1 MQGPLREQARSHRGA
16 AGLVGWCGGQSSMN
30 LSGPFI
36 KRPVATMLL
45 SLAIMLL
52 GGVSFGLLPVSPLPQ
67 MDFPV
72 IVVQASLPGASPEVM
87 ASTVATPLERS
98 FGSIAGVNTMSS
110 RSSQGSTRVILQFDL
125 DRDIN
130 GAAREVQ
137 AAINASRTLLPSG
150 MRSMPTYKKVN
161 PSQAPIMVLSLTS
174 DVLEKGQLYDLA
186 STILSQSLSQVQG
199 VGEVQIGGSSLPAV
213 RIELEP
219 QSLNQY
225 GVALDDVRNTI
236 ANANVRRPK
245 GSVEDDQR
253 LWQVQAN
260 DQLEKAKDYESLIIH
275 YNGGAALRLKDVA
288 KVSDGVEDRYNSG
301 FFNDDAAVLLVINR
315 QAGAN
320 IIETVNEIKA
330 QLPALQAVLPAS
342 VKLNLAMDRSPVI
355 KATLHE
361 AEMTLLIAVA
371 LVILVV
377 FLFLGNFRA
386 SLIPTLAVPVSLV
399 GTFAVMYLYG
409 FSLNNLSLMALILA
423 TGLVVDDAIV
433 VLENISR
440 HIDEGVRPMRAAYLG
455 AQEVGFTLL
464 SMNVSLVA
472 VFLSILFMGG
482 IIESLFREFSITLA
496 AAIVVSLVV
505 SLTLT
510 PMLCARWLK
519 PHTPGQENR
528 LQRWSRRA
536 NDWMVGK
543 YATSLDW
550 VLRHKRLTLLSLFV
564 TIGVNIALYVVV
576 PKTFMPQQ
584 DTGQLIGFVRGDDGL
599 SFSVMQPKMEI
610 FRRAVLKDEAVES
623 VAGFI
628 GGNNGTNNAFMLV
641 RLKPIKERSI
651 SAQKVI
657 ERLRKEMPK
666 VPGAQLMLMAD
677 QDLQF
682 GGGREQTTSQY
693 SYILQ
698 SGDLGALREWYPKV
712 VTALKALPEL
722 TAIDAREGRGARQV
736 TLIVDRD
743 QAKRLGVDMDMVTA
757 VLNNAYSQRQI
768 STIYDSLNQ
777 YQVVMEVNPKYAQ
790 DPITLKQVQVI
801 TADGARIPLSTIAH
815 YENSLENDR
824 VSHEGQFA
832 SESIA
837 FDMAEGVTVEQGG
850 AAIERAIAK
859 VGLPEDV
866 IAKMAGTADA
876 FAATQKSQPWM
887 ILGALVAVYL
897 VLGVLYES
905 YIHPLTILS
914 TLPSAGVGALLSI
927 YALGGEFSL
936 ISLLGLFLLI
946 GVVKKNA
953 ILMIDLA
960 LQLERS
966 QGMAPLE
973 SIRSAC
979 LQRLRPILMTT
990 LAAILGALPLLMS
1003 RAEGAEMR
1011 QPLGLTIIGGLIFS
1025 QVLTLYT
1032 TPVVYLYLDR
1042 LRHRFNKW
1050 RGVRTDAALETPL

>member
-1 MQGPLREQARSHRGA
+1 
-16 AGLVGWCGGQSSMN
+16 MN
-30 LSGPFI
+30 LSVPFI
-36 KRPVATMLL
+36 RRPVATILL
-45 SLAIMLL
+45 SLAVILL
-52 GGVSFGLLPVSPLPQ
+52 GGVSFGLLPVSPLPN
-67 MDFPV
+67 MDFPI
-72 IVVQASLPGASPEVM
+72 IVVSASLPGASPEVM

-98 FGSIAGVNTMSS
+98 LGTIAGINTMSS

-125 DRDIN
+125 SRDIN

-137 AAINASRTLLPSG
+137 AAINASRNLLPSG

-186 STILSQSLSQVQG
+186 STILSQSLSQVSG

-213 RIELEP
+213 RVELEP
-219 QSLNQY
+219 QLLNQY
-225 GVALDDVRNTI
+225 GVSLDEVRTTI
-236 ANANVRRPK
+236 ANANVRKPK
-245 GSVEDDQR
+245 GSVEDADHN
-253 LWQVQAN
+253 WQVQAN
-260 DQLEKAKDYESLIIH
+260 DQLEKAKDYEPLIIR
-275 YNGGAALRLKDVA
+275 YQDGAVLRLSHVA
-288 KVSDGVEDRYNSG
+288 KVSDAVEDRYNAG
-301 FFNDDAAVLLVINR
+301 FFNDKQAVLLVINR

-320 IIETVNEIKA
+320 IIETVAQIKA

-342 VKLNLAMDRSPVI
+342 VNLDLAMDRSPVI

-377 FLFLGNFRA
+377 FFFLGNFRA

-399 GTFAVMYLYG
+399 GTFAVMYLSG

-440 HIDEGVRPMRAAYLG
+440 HIDKGMSPMQAAYRG
-455 AQEVGFTLL
+455 AKEVGFTLL
-464 SMNVSLVA
+464 AMNVSLVA

-482 IIESLFREFSITLA
+482 IIASLFREFSITLA
-496 AAIVVSLVV
+496 ASIVVSLVV

-519 PHTPGQENR
+519 PHDPDRENP
-528 LQRWSRRA
+528 LQRWSRRL
-536 NDWMVGK
+536 NERMVAV
-543 YATSLDW
+543 YDRSLGW
-550 VLRHKRLTLLSLFV
+550 VLRHRGLTLLSLLL

-584 DTGQLIGFVRGDDGL
+584 DTGQLMGYIRGDDGL

-610 FRRAVLKDEAVES
+610 FRKAVLADPAVDT

-628 GGNNGTNNAFMLV
+628 GGNGGTNNATMIV
-641 RLKPIKERSI
+641 RLKPIKERNI
-651 SAQKVI
+651 AADKVI
-657 ERLRKEMPK
+657 ERLRKNMPQ
-666 VPGAQLMLMAD
+666 VPGGRLFLMAD

-693 SYILQ
+693 QYILQ
-698 SGDLGALREWYPKV
+698 SGDLASLRIWYPKV
-712 VTALKALPEL
+712 LAALKSLPEL
-722 TAIDAREGRGARQV
+722 TAIDGREGRGAQQV
-736 TLIVDRD
+736 TLQVDRD
-743 QAKRLGVDMDMVTA
+743 TAKRLGVDMNMVTA

-790 DPITLKQVQVI
+790 DPVTLNQVQVI
-801 TADGARIPLSTIAH
+801 TATGQRIPLSSIAH
-815 YENSLENDR
+815 YERSLEDDR
-824 VSHEGQFA
+824 VTHDGQFA
-832 SESIA
+832 SEDIS
-837 FDMAEGVTVEQGG
+837 FDLAEGVTLEQ
-850 AAIERAIAK
+850 ATTAIERAVAK
-859 VGLPEDV
+859 VGLPTDV

-876 FAATQKSQPWM
+876 FAAAKKSQPWM
-887 ILGALVAVYL
+887 ILGALVVVYL
-897 VLGVLYES
+897 VLGILYES

-927 YALGGEFSL
+927 YLLGGQFSL

-960 LQLERS
+960 LQLERES
-966 QGMAPLE
+966 GMTPLE

-990 LAAILGALPLLMS
+990 LAAILGALPLLLS
-1003 RAEGAEMR
+1003 SAEGAEMR
-1011 QPLGLTIIGGLIFS
+1011 HPLGLTIIGGLIFS
-1025 QVLTLYT
+1025 QILTLYT

-1042 LRHRFNKW
+1042 LRHRVNHW
-1050 RGVRTDAALETPL
+1050 RGVRTDAALETSL

>member
-1 MQGPLREQARSHRGA
+1 
-16 AGLVGWCGGQSSMN
+16 MN

-98 FGSIAGVNTMSS
+98 FGAIAGVNTMSS

-137 AAINASRTLLPSG
+137 AAINASRNLLPSG

-219 QSLNQY
+219 QLLNQY
-225 GVALDDVRNTI
+225 GVALDDVRNAI
-236 ANANVRRPK
+236 ANANQRRPK
-245 GSVEDDQR
+245 GSVEDEQR
-253 LWQVQAN
+253 LWQIQAN
-260 DQLEKAKDYESLIIH
+260 DQLEKARDYEPLIIH
-275 YNGGAALRLKDVA
+275 YKDGAALRLKDVA

-386 SLIPTLAVPVSLV
+386 SVIPTLAVPVSLV
-399 GTFAVMYLYG
+399 GTFAIMYLYG

-440 HIDEGVRPMRAAYLG
+440 HIDEGIAPMKAAYLG
-455 AQEVGFTLL
+455 AKEVGFTLL

-519 PHTPGQENR
+519 PHTPGQENA
-528 LQRWSRRA
+528 LQRWSRRS
-536 NDWMVGK
+536 NEWMVGK

-550 VLRHKRLTLLSLFV
+550 VLRHKRLTLLSLLV
-564 TIGVNIALYVVV
+564 TIGVNVALYVVV

-610 FRRAVLKDEAVES
+610 FRRAVLKDAAVES

-628 GGNNGTNNAFMLV
+628 GGSNGTNNAFMLV
-641 RLKPIKERSI
+641 RLKPIKERDI

-698 SGDLGALREWYPKV
+698 SGDLGELRQWYPKV
-712 VTALKALPEL
+712 VTALRALPEL
-722 TAIDAREGRGARQV
+722 TAIDAREGHGAQQV

-777 YQVVMEVNPKYAQ
+777 YQVVMEVNPKYAR
-790 DPITLKQVQVI
+790 DPITLNQVQVI
-801 TADGARIPLSTIAH
+801 TSEGARIPLSTIAH
-815 YENSLENDR
+815 YENSLEDDR

-832 SESIA
+832 SESIS
-837 FDMAEGVTVEQGG
+837 FDMAEGVTVEQGT

-859 VGLPEDV
+859 LGMPEDV
-866 IAKMAGTADA
+866 IVKMAGTADA
-876 FAATQKSQPWM
+876 FAATQKSQPFM
-887 ILGALVAVYL
+887 ILGALLAVYL

-927 YALGGEFSL
+927 YVLGGEFSL

-960 LQLERS
+960 LQLERHH
-966 QGMAPLE
+966 GLDPLQ

-990 LAAILGALPLLMS
+990 LAAILGALPLLLGN
-1003 RAEGAEMR
+1003 AEGSEMR
-1011 QPLGLTIIGGLIFS
+1011 QPLGLTIIGGLVFS
-1025 QVLTLYT
+1025 QILTLYT

-1042 LRHRFNKW
+1042 LRHKFNHW

>member
-1 MQGPLREQARSHRGA
+1 
-16 AGLVGWCGGQSSMN
+16 MN

-98 FGSIAGVNTMSS
+98 FGTIAGVNTMSS

-137 AAINASRTLLPSG
+137 AAINASRNLLPSG

-219 QSLNQY
+219 QALNQY
-225 GVALDDVRNTI
+225 GVALDDVRTTI

-245 GSVEDDQR
+245 GSVEDGQR

-275 YNGGAALRLKDVA
+275 YADGAALRLKDVA

-440 HIDEGVRPMRAAYLG
+440 HIDKGVPPMKAAYLG

-496 AAIVVSLVV
+496 AAIVVSLLV

-528 LQRWSRRA
+528 LQRWSQRA
-536 NDWMVGK
+536 NEWMVGK

-550 VLRHKRLTLLSLFV
+550 VLRHRRLTLLSLIV

-576 PKTFMPQQ
+576 PKTFLPQQ
-584 DTGQLIGFVRGDDGL
+584 DTGQLIGFVRGDNGL
-599 SFSVMQPKMEI
+599 SFSVMQPKMET
-610 FRRAVLKDEAVES
+610 FRRAVLKDEAVQS

-641 RLKPIKERSI
+641 RLKPIKERNL

-712 VTALKALPEL
+712 VAAFKALPEL
-722 TAIDAREGRGARQV
+722 TAIDAREGRGAQQV

-743 QAKRLGVDMDMVTA
+743 QAKRLGVDMNMVTA

-790 DPITLKQVQVI
+790 DPVTLNQVKVI
-801 TADGARIPLSTIAH
+801 TADGARIPLSSIAH
-815 YENSLENDR
+815 YESSLENDR

-837 FDMAEGVTVEQGG
+837 FDMAEGVTVEQGS

-876 FAATQKSQPWM
+876 FAAAQKSQPWM

-927 YALGGEFSL
+927 YVLGGEFSL

-960 LQLERS
+960 LQLERH
-966 QGMAPLE
+966 QGLEPLE

-990 LAAILGALPLLMS
+990 LAAILGALPLLLS

-1011 QPLGLTIIGGLIFS
+1011 QPLGLTIIGGLVFS

-1032 TPVVYLYLDR
+1032 TPVVYLYLDK
-1042 LRHRFNKW
+1042 LRHRFNHW

>member
-1 MQGPLREQARSHRGA
+1 
-16 AGLVGWCGGQSSMN
+16 MN

-98 FGSIAGVNTMSS
+98 FGAIAGVNTMSS

-137 AAINASRTLLPSG
+137 AAINASRNLLPSG

-219 QSLNQY
+219 QALNQY
-225 GVALDDVRNTI
+225 GVALDDVRKTI
-236 ANANVRRPK
+236 ADANVRRPK
-245 GSVEDDQR
+245 GSVEDAQR
-253 LWQVQAN
+253 LWQIQAN

-275 YNGGAALRLKDVA
+275 YADGAALRLKDVA

-361 AEMTLLIAVA
+361 AEMTLLIAVV
-371 LVILVV
+371 LVVLVV

-440 HIDEGVRPMRAAYLG
+440 HIDEGVKPMQAAYLG
-455 AQEVGFTLL
+455 AKEVGFTLL

-482 IIESLFREFSITLA
+482 IVESLFREFSITLA

-528 LQRWSRRA
+528 LQRWSRRT

-543 YATSLDW
+543 YAVSLDW
-550 VLRHKRLTLLSLFV
+550 VLRHRRLTLLSLLITV
-564 TIGVNIALYVVV
+564 GVNVALYVVV

-628 GGNNGTNNAFMLV
+628 GGGNGTNNAFMIV
-641 RLKPIKERSI
+641 RLKPIKERQL

-682 GGGREQTTSQY
+682 GGGREQTSSQY

-698 SGDLGALREWYPKV
+698 SGDLGELRKWYPKV
-712 VTALKALPEL
+712 VTALRALPEL
-722 TAIDAREGRGARQV
+722 TAIDAREGAGAQQV

-790 DPITLKQVQVI
+790 DPVTLKQVQVI
-801 TADGARIPLSTIAH
+801 TADGARVPLSTFAH
-815 YENSLENDR
+815 YENSLEDDR

-837 FDMAEGVTVEQGG
+837 FDMAEGVTVEQGS

-876 FAATQKSQPWM
+876 FAATQKSQPFM
-887 ILGALVAVYL
+887 ILGALLAVYL

-960 LQLERS
+960 LQLERH
-966 QGMAPLE
+966 QGLSPLE

-990 LAAILGALPLLMS
+990 LAAILGALPLLLG

-1011 QPLGLTIIGGLIFS
+1011 QPLGLTIIGGLVFS

-1032 TPVVYLYLDR
+1032 TPVVYLYLDK
-1042 LRHRFNKW
+1042 LRHRFNHW

>member
-1 MQGPLREQARSHRGA
+1 
-16 AGLVGWCGGQSSMN
+16 MN

-98 FGSIAGVNTMSS
+98 FGAIAGVNTMSS

-137 AAINASRTLLPSG
+137 AAINASRNLLPSG

-219 QSLNQY
+219 QALNQY
-225 GVALDDVRNTI
+225 GVALDDVRKTI
-236 ANANVRRPK
+236 ADANVRRPK
-245 GSVEDDQR
+245 GSVEDGER
-253 LWQVQAN
+253 LWQIQAN

-275 YNGGAALRLKDVA
+275 YADGAALRLKDVA

-371 LVILVV
+371 LVVLVV
-377 FLFLGNFRA
+377 YLFLGNFRA

-440 HIDEGVRPMRAAYLG
+440 HIDEGVKPMQAAYLG
-455 AQEVGFTLL
+455 AKEVGFTLL

-482 IIESLFREFSITLA
+482 LVESLFREFSITLA

-528 LQRWSRRA
+528 LQRWSHKT

-543 YATSLDW
+543 YASSLDW
-550 VLRHKRLTLLSLFV
+550 VLRHRRLTLFSLLLTV
-564 TIGVNIALYVVV
+564 GVNIALYVVV
-576 PKTFMPQQ
+576 PKTFLPQQ

-599 SFSVMQPKMEI
+599 SFNVMQPKMET

-628 GGNNGTNNAFMLV
+628 GGNNGTNNAFMIV
-641 RLKPIKERSI
+641 RLKPIKERQL

-682 GGGREQTTSQY
+682 GGGREQTSSQY
-693 SYILQ
+693 TYILQ
-698 SGDLGALREWYPKV
+698 SGDLAELRKWFPKV
-712 VTALKALPEL
+712 VTALRALPEL
-722 TAIDAREGRGARQV
+722 TAIDAREGAGAQQV

-743 QAKRLGVDMDMVTA
+743 QAKRLGVDMNMVTA

-790 DPITLKQVQVI
+790 DPVTLKQVEVI
-801 TADGARIPLSTIAH
+801 TADGARVPLSTFAH

-832 SESIA
+832 SESIS
-837 FDMAEGVTVEQGG
+837 FDMAEGVTVERGS

-876 FAATQKSQPWM
+876 FAATQKSQPFM
-887 ILGALVAVYL
+887 ILGALLAVYL

-936 ISLLGLFLLI
+936 ISLLGIFLLI

-960 LQLERS
+960 LQLERH
-966 QGMAPLE
+966 QGLSPLE

-990 LAAILGALPLLMS
+990 LAAILGALPLLLG

-1011 QPLGLTIIGGLIFS
+1011 QPLGLTIIGGLVFS

-1032 TPVVYLYLDR
+1032 TPVVYLYLDK

>member
-1 MQGPLREQARSHRGA
+1 
-16 AGLVGWCGGQSSMN
+16 MN

-98 FGSIAGVNTMSS
+98 FGAIAGVNTMSS

-137 AAINASRTLLPSG
+137 AAINASRNLLPSG

-219 QSLNQY
+219 QALNQY
-225 GVALDDVRNTI
+225 GVALDDVRKTI
-236 ANANVRRPK
+236 AGANVRRPK

-253 LWQVQAN
+253 LWQIQAN

-440 HIDEGVRPMRAAYLG
+440 HIDEGVKPMKAAYLG
-455 AQEVGFTLL
+455 AKEVGFTLL

-510 PMLCARWLK
+510 PMLCARWLM

-528 LQRWSRRA
+528 LQRWSRRT

-550 VLRHKRLTLLSLFV
+550 VLRHRRLTLLSLIITV
-564 TIGVNIALYVVV
+564 GVNVALYVVV
-576 PKTFMPQQ
+576 PKTFLPQQ

-599 SFSVMQPKMEI
+599 SFSVMQPKMET

-628 GGNNGTNNAFMLV
+628 GGTNGTNNAFMLV
-641 RLKPIKERSI
+641 RLKPIKERNI

-712 VTALKALPEL
+712 VTALRALPEL
-722 TAIDAREGRGARQV
+722 TAIDAREGRGAQQV

-743 QAKRLGVDMDMVTA
+743 QAKRLGVDMNMVTA

-790 DPITLKQVQVI
+790 DPVTLNQVQVI

-815 YENSLENDR
+815 YESSLEDDR

-837 FDMAEGVTVEQGG
+837 FDMAEGVTVEKGS

-876 FAATQKSQPWM
+876 FAATQKSQPFM
-887 ILGALVAVYL
+887 ILGALLAVYL

-927 YALGGEFSL
+927 YVLGGEFSL

-960 LQLERS
+960 LQLERH

-990 LAAILGALPLLMS
+990 LAAILGALPLLLS

-1025 QVLTLYT
+1025 QILTLYT
-1032 TPVVYLYLDR
+1032 TPVVYLYLDKA
-1042 LRHRFNKW
+1042 RHRFNKW

>member
-1 MQGPLREQARSHRGA
+1 
-16 AGLVGWCGGQSSMN
+16 MN

-98 FGSIAGVNTMSS
+98 FGAIAGVNTMSS

-137 AAINASRTLLPSG
+137 AAINASRNLLPSG

-219 QSLNQY
+219 QALNQY
-225 GVALDDVRNTI
+225 GVALDDVRKTI
-236 ANANVRRPK
+236 AGANVRRPK

-253 LWQVQAN
+253 LWQIQAN

-440 HIDEGVRPMRAAYLG
+440 HIDEGVKPMKAAYLG
-455 AQEVGFTLL
+455 AREVGFTLL

-519 PHTPGQENR
+519 PHTKGQENR
-528 LQRWSRRA
+528 LQRWSRRT

-550 VLRHKRLTLLSLFV
+550 VLRHRRLTLLSLIITV
-564 TIGVNIALYVVV
+564 GVNVALYVVV

-599 SFSVMQPKMEI
+599 SFSVMQPKMET
-610 FRRAVLKDEAVES
+610 FRRAVLKDDAVES

-641 RLKPIKERSI
+641 RLKPIKERNI

-712 VTALKALPEL
+712 VTALRALPEL
-722 TAIDAREGRGARQV
+722 TAIDAREGRGAQQV

-743 QAKRLGVDMDMVTA
+743 QAKRLGVDMNMVTA

-790 DPITLKQVQVI
+790 DPVTLNQVQVI

-815 YENSLENDR
+815 YESSLEDDR

-837 FDMAEGVTVEQGG
+837 FDMAEGVTVEKGS

-876 FAATQKSQPWM
+876 FAATQKSQPFM
-887 ILGALVAVYL
+887 ILGALLAVYL

-927 YALGGEFSL
+927 YVLGGEFSL

-960 LQLERS
+960 LQLERH

-990 LAAILGALPLLMS
+990 LAAILGALPLLLS

-1025 QVLTLYT
+1025 QILTLYT
-1032 TPVVYLYLDR
+1032 TPVVYLYLDKA
-1042 LRHRFNKW
+1042 RHRFNKW

>member
-1 MQGPLREQARSHRGA
+1 
-16 AGLVGWCGGQSSMN
+16 MN

-98 FGSIAGVNTMSS
+98 FGAIAGVNTMSS
-110 RSSQGSTRVILQFDL
+110 RSSQGSPRVILQFDL

-137 AAINASRTLLPSG
+137 AAINASRNLLPSG

-219 QSLNQY
+219 QALNQY
-225 GVALDDVRNTI
+225 GVALDDVRKTI
-236 ANANVRRPK
+236 AEANVRRPK

-253 LWQVQAN
+253 LWQIQAN

-440 HIDEGVRPMRAAYLG
+440 HIDEGVKPMKAAYLG
-455 AQEVGFTLL
+455 AKEVGFTLL

-519 PHTPGQENR
+519 PHKPGEENR
-528 LQRWSRRA
+528 LQRWSRRT

-550 VLRHKRLTLLSLFV
+550 VLRHRRLTLLSLIITV
-564 TIGVNIALYVVV
+564 GVNVALYVVV

-599 SFSVMQPKMEI
+599 SFSVMQPKMET

-628 GGNNGTNNAFMLV
+628 GGTNGTNNAFMLV
-641 RLKPIKERSI
+641 RLKPIKERNI

-666 VPGAQLMLMAD
+666 VAGAQLMLMAD

-698 SGDLGALREWYPKV
+698 SGDLGELREWYPKV
-712 VTALKALPEL
+712 VTALRALPEL
-722 TAIDAREGRGARQV
+722 TAIDAREGAGAQQV

-743 QAKRLGVDMDMVTA
+743 QAKRLGVDMEMVTA

-790 DPITLKQVQVI
+790 DPVTLKQVQVI
-801 TADGARIPLSTIAH
+801 TADGARIPLSTFAH
-815 YENSLENDR
+815 YENSLEDDR

-832 SESIA
+832 SESIS
-837 FDMAEGVTVEQGG
+837 FDMAEGVTVEQGS
-850 AAIERAIAK
+850 AAIERAIARL
-859 VGLPEDV
+859 GLPEDV
-866 IAKMAGTADA
+866 IVKMAGTADA
-876 FAATQKSQPWM
+876 FAATQKSQPFM
-887 ILGALVAVYL
+887 ILGALLAVYL

-927 YALGGEFSL
+927 YVLGGEFSL

-960 LQLERS
+960 LQLERH

-990 LAAILGALPLLMS
+990 LAAILGALPLLLG

-1032 TPVVYLYLDR
+1032 TPVVYLYLDK
-1042 LRHRFNKW
+1042 LRHRFNRW

>member
-1 MQGPLREQARSHRGA
+1 
-16 AGLVGWCGGQSSMN
+16 MN

-98 FGSIAGVNTMSS
+98 FGAIAGVNTMSS

-137 AAINASRTLLPSG
+137 AAINASRNLLPSG

-219 QSLNQY
+219 QALNQY
-225 GVALDDVRNTI
+225 GVALDDVRNAI

-245 GSVEDDQR
+245 GSVEDGQR

-275 YNGGAALRLKDVA
+275 YADGAALRLKDVA

-361 AEMTLLIAVA
+361 AEMTLLIAVV

-440 HIDEGVRPMRAAYLG
+440 HIDKGVPPMKAAYLG
-455 AQEVGFTLL
+455 AEEVGFTLL

-496 AAIVVSLVV
+496 AAIVVSLLV

-528 LQRWSRRA
+528 LQRWSQRT
-536 NDWMVGK
+536 NEWMVGK

-550 VLRHKRLTLLSLFV
+550 VLRHRRLTLLSLIV

-576 PKTFMPQQ
+576 PKTFLPQQ
-584 DTGQLIGFVRGDDGL
+584 DTGQLIGFVRGDDSL

-610 FRRAVLKDEAVES
+610 FRRAVLKDEAVQS

-628 GGNNGTNNAFMLV
+628 GGSNGTNNAFMLV
-641 RLKPIKERSI
+641 RLKPIKERNL

-682 GGGREQTTSQY
+682 GGGREQTSSQY

-722 TAIDAREGRGARQV
+722 TAIDAREGRGAPQV

-815 YENSLENDR
+815 YENSLEDDR

-837 FDMAEGVTVEQGG
+837 FDMAEGVTVEQGS

-927 YALGGEFSL
+927 YVLGGEFSL

-960 LQLERS
+960 LQLERH
-966 QGMAPLE
+966 QGMEPLE

-990 LAAILGALPLLMS
+990 LAAILGALPLLLS

-1011 QPLGLTIIGGLIFS
+1011 QPLGLTIIGGLVFS

-1032 TPVVYLYLDR
+1032 TPVVYLYLDK
-1042 LRHRFNKW
+1042 LRHRFNHW

>member
-1 MQGPLREQARSHRGA
+1 
-16 AGLVGWCGGQSSMN
+16 MN

-36 KRPVATMLL
+36 RRPVATMLL

-72 IVVQASLPGASPEVM
+72 IVVSASLPGASPEVM

-98 FGSIAGVNTMSS
+98 FGAIAGVNTMSS
-110 RSSQGSTRVILQFDL
+110 RSSQGSTRVILQFDM

-137 AAINASRTLLPSG
+137 AAINASRNLLPSG

-186 STILSQSLSQVQG
+186 STILSQSLSQVPG

-219 QSLNQY
+219 QLLNQY

-245 GSVEDDQR
+245 GSIEDDQR
-253 LWQVQAN
+253 MWQVQAN
-260 DQLEKAKDYESLIIH
+260 DQLEKAKDYEPLIIR
-275 YNGGAALRLKDVA
+275 YQNGSALRLSDVA
-288 KVSDGVEDRYNSG
+288 KVRDSVEDRYNSG

-320 IIETVNEIKA
+320 IIKTVNDIKA

-377 FLFLGNFRA
+377 YLFLGNFRA

-440 HIDEGVRPMRAAYLG
+440 HIDEGIAPMKAAYLG
-455 AQEVGFTLL
+455 AKEVGFTLL

-496 AAIVVSLVV
+496 ASIVVSLVV

-519 PHTPGQENR
+519 PHTPGEENR
-528 LQRWSRRA
+528 LQRASRRA
-536 NDWMVGK
+536 NDWMVK
-543 YATSLDW
+543 HYASGLDW

-576 PKTFMPQQ
+576 PKTFLPQQ
-584 DTGQLIGFVRGDDGL
+584 DTGQLIGFVRGDNGL
-599 SFSVMQPKMEI
+599 SFNVMQPKMET
-610 FRRAVLKDEAVES
+610 FRRAVLKDAAVES

-628 GGNNGTNNAFMLV
+628 GGTNGTNNAFMLV
-641 RLKPIKERSI
+641 RLKPIKERNI

-666 VPGAQLMLMAD
+666 VAGAQLMLMAD

-693 SYILQ
+693 TYILQ
-698 SGDLGALREWYPKV
+698 SGDLSALREWYPKV
-712 VTALKALPEL
+712 VAALKALPEL
-722 TAIDAREGRGARQV
+722 TAIDAREGRGAAQV
-736 TLIVDRD
+736 TLVVDRD
-743 QAKRLGVDMDMVTA
+743 QAKRLGVDMSMVTA

-790 DPITLKQVQVI
+790 DPITLNQVQVI
-801 TADGARIPLSTIAH
+801 TAAGARIPLSAIAH

-832 SESIA
+832 SESIS
-837 FDMAEGVTVEQGG
+837 FDMAEGVTVEQGS

-859 VGLPEDV
+859 LGLPEEV

-905 YIHPLTILS
+905 YVHPLTILS

-927 YALGGEFSL
+927 YVLGGEFSL

-960 LQLERS
+960 LQLERH
-966 QGMAPLE
+966 QGMEPLE

-979 LQRLRPILMTT
+979 LLRLRPILMTT
-990 LAAILGALPLLMS
+990 LAAILGALPLLLS
-1003 RAEGAEMR
+1003 TAEGAEMR

-1025 QVLTLYT
+1025 QVLTLFT

-1042 LRHRFNKW
+1042 LRHRVNRW
-1050 RGVRTDAALETPL
+1050 RGVRTDASLETPL

>member
-1 MQGPLREQARSHRGA
+1 
-16 AGLVGWCGGQSSMN
+16 MN

-72 IVVQASLPGASPEVM
+72 IVVSASLPGASPEVM

-98 FGSIAGVNTMSS
+98 FGAIAGVNTMSS
-110 RSSQGSTRVILQFDL
+110 RSSQGSTRVILQFDQ

-137 AAINASRTLLPSG
+137 AAINASRNLLPSG
-150 MRSMPTYKKVN
+150 MKSMPTYKKVN

-174 DVLEKGQLYDLA
+174 DVLSKGELYDLA
-186 STILSQSLSQVQG
+186 STILSQSLSQVPG

-219 QSLNQY
+219 QLLNQY

-245 GSVEDDQR
+245 GAVSDGDR
-253 LWQVQAN
+253 NWQIQAN
-260 DQLEKAKDYESLIIH
+260 DQLEKAKDYEPLIIR
-275 YNGGAALRLKDVA
+275 YQDGAALRLSHVA
-288 KVSDGVEDRYNSG
+288 KVQDSVEDRYNSG
-301 FFNDDAAVLLVINR
+301 FFNNDAAVLLVVNR

-320 IIETVNEIKA
+320 IIETVNAIKA

-377 FLFLGNFRA
+377 FLFLGNLRA

-399 GTFAVMYLYG
+399 GTFAIMYLYG

-440 HIDEGVRPMRAAYLG
+440 HIDAGIAPMKAAMLG
-455 AQEVGFTLL
+455 AKEVGFTLL

-482 IIESLFREFSITLA
+482 IVESLFREFSITLA
-496 AAIVVSLVV
+496 ASIVVSLVV

-519 PHTPGQENR
+519 PHVPGTENAM
-528 LQRWSRRA
+528 QRWSMGLNER
-536 NDWMVGK
+536 MVAG
-543 YATSLDW
+543 YARSLDW
-550 VLRHKRLTLLSLFV
+550 VLRHKRLTLLSLLV
-564 TIGVNIALYVVV
+564 TIGVNVALYVVV

-610 FRRAVLKDEAVES
+610 FRKAVLADPAVES

-628 GGNNGTNNAFMLV
+628 GGNGGTNNAIMIV
-641 RLKPIKERSI
+641 RLKPISERRI

-657 ERLRKEMPK
+657 ERLRETMPK
-666 VPGAQLMLMAD
+666 VPGGRLMLMAD

-682 GGGREQTTSQY
+682 GGGREQTSSQY

-698 SGDLGALREWYPKV
+698 SGDLGELRIWYPKV
-712 VTALKALPEL
+712 VAALKALPEL
-722 TAIDAREGRGARQV
+722 TAIDAREGRGAQQV
-736 TLIVDRD
+736 TLVVDRD

-790 DPITLKQVQVI
+790 DPQTLEQVQVI
-801 TADGARIPLSTIAH
+801 TAEGQRIPLSAIAH
-815 YENSLENDR
+815 YENSLQDDR
-824 VSHEGQFA
+824 VEHEGQFA
-832 SESIA
+832 SETVS
-837 FDMAEGVTVEQGG
+837 FDMAPGVSTEQGT

-859 VGLPEDV
+859 LGLPEDV
-866 IAKMAGTADA
+866 IAKMAGTGDA
-876 FAATQKSQPWM
+876 FAATQKSQPFM
-887 ILGALVAVYL
+887 ILGALLAVYL
-897 VLGVLYES
+897 VLGILYES

-927 YALGGEFSL
+927 YLTGGEFSL

-960 LQLERS
+960 LQLERTAGFS
-966 QGMAPLE
+966 PEA

-990 LAAILGALPLLMS
+990 LAAILGAVPLMLS
-1003 RAEGAEMR
+1003 TAEGAEMR

-1025 QVLTLYT
+1025 QILTLYT

-1042 LRHRFNKW
+1042 ARHRFNKW
-1050 RGVRTDAALETPL
+1050 RGVRTDAALDTPL

>member
-1 MQGPLREQARSHRGA
+1 
-16 AGLVGWCGGQSSMN
+16 MN

-98 FGSIAGVNTMSS
+98 FGAIAGVNTMSS

-137 AAINASRTLLPSG
+137 AAINASRNLLPSG

-186 STILSQSLSQVQG
+186 STILSQSLSQVSG

-219 QSLNQY
+219 QLLNQY
-225 GVALDDVRNTI
+225 GVALDDVRKTI
-236 ANANVRRPK
+236 AEANVRRPK
-245 GSVEDDQR
+245 GSVENSEQM
-253 LWQVQAN
+253 WQVQAN
-260 DQLEKAKDYESLIIH
+260 DQLEKAKDYEPLIIH
-275 YNGGAALRLKDVA
+275 YKDGAALRLKDVA

-377 FLFLGNFRA
+377 YLFLGNLRA

-440 HIDEGVRPMRAAYLG
+440 HIDEGIAPMKAAYLG
-455 AQEVGFTLL
+455 AKEVGFTLL

-496 AAIVVSLVV
+496 AAIIVSLVV

-519 PHTPGQENR
+519 PHVPGQENG
-528 LQRWSRRA
+528 LQRWSQRG
-536 NDWMVGK
+536 NDWMVAK
-543 YATSLDW
+543 YASSLDW

-564 TIGVNIALYVVV
+564 AIGVNIALYVVV

-599 SFSVMQPKMEI
+599 SFTVMQPKMEI
-610 FRRAVLKDEAVES
+610 FRREVLKDPAVES

-628 GGNNGTNNAFMLV
+628 GGSNGTNNAFMLV
-641 RLKPIKERSI
+641 RLKPIKERNI

-693 SYILQ
+693 SYIIQ
-698 SGDLGALREWYPKV
+698 SGDLGVLREWYPKV
-712 VTALKALPEL
+712 VTALRALPEL
-722 TAIDAREGRGARQV
+722 TAIDAREGQGAQQV
-736 TLIVDRD
+736 TLVVDRD
-743 QAKRLGVDMDMVTA
+743 QAKRLGIDMNMVTA

-790 DPITLKQVQVI
+790 DPITLNQVQVI
-801 TADGARIPLSTIAH
+801 TADGARVPLSTIAH
-815 YENSLENDR
+815 YENSLEDDR

-832 SESIA
+832 SESIS
-837 FDMAEGVTVEQGG
+837 FDMAEGVTVEQGT

-859 VGLPEDV
+859 VGMPEDV
-866 IAKMAGTADA
+866 IVKMAGTADA
-876 FAATQKSQPWM
+876 FAATQKSQPFM
-887 ILGALVAVYL
+887 ILGALLAVYL

-927 YALGGEFSL
+927 YVLGSQFSL

-960 LQLERS
+960 LQLERH
-966 QGMAPLE
+966 QGLGPLE

-979 LQRLRPILMTT
+979 LLRLRPILMTT
-990 LAAILGALPLLMS
+990 LAAILGALPLLLGS
-1003 RAEGAEMR
+1003 AEGAEMR
-1011 QPLGLTIIGGLIFS
+1011 QPLGLTIIGGLVFS
-1025 QVLTLYT
+1025 QILTLYT

-1042 LRHRFNKW
+1042 LRHKFNHW

>member
-1 MQGPLREQARSHRGA
+1 
-16 AGLVGWCGGQSSMN
+16 MN

-52 GGVSFGLLPVSPLPQ
+52 GGVSFGLLPVAPLPQ

-98 FGSIAGVNTMSS
+98 FGAIAGVNTMSS
-110 RSSQGSTRVILQFDL
+110 RSSQGSTRVILQFDM

-137 AAINASRTLLPSG
+137 AAINASRNLLPSG

-219 QSLNQY
+219 QLLNQY

-236 ANANVRRPK
+236 AAANQRRPK

-253 LWQVQAN
+253 LWQIQAN
-260 DQLEKAKDYESLIIH
+260 DQLEKAKDYEPLIIR
-275 YNGGAALRLKDVA
+275 YQDGATLRLKDVA
-288 KVSDGVEDRYNSG
+288 KVTDGVEDRYNSG

-361 AEMTLLIAVA
+361 AEMTLLIAVG

-377 FLFLGNFRA
+377 YLFLGNFRA

-440 HIDEGVRPMRAAYLG
+440 HIDEGVAPMKAAYLG
-455 AQEVGFTLL
+455 AKEVGFTLL

-482 IIESLFREFSITLA
+482 LIESLFREFSITLA

-519 PHTPGQENR
+519 PQTPGVENA
-528 LQRWSRRA
+528 LQRRSRQA
-536 NDWMVGK
+536 NDWMVAK
-543 YATSLDW
+543 YASSLDW
-550 VLRHKRLTLLSLFV
+550 VLRHRRLTLLSLLLTV
-564 TIGVNIALYVVV
+564 GVNVALYVVV
-576 PKTFMPQQ
+576 PKTFLPQQ
-584 DTGQLIGFVRGDDGL
+584 DTGQLTGFIRGDDGL
-599 SFSVMQPKMEI
+599 SFSVMQPKMET
-610 FRRAVLKDEAVES
+610 FRRAVLKDPAVES

-628 GGNNGTNNAFMLV
+628 GGSNGTNNAFMLV
-641 RLKPIKERSI
+641 RLKPIKERNL

-657 ERLRKEMPK
+657 ERLRKNMPK

-698 SGDLGALREWYPKV
+698 SGDLGSLREWYPKV
-712 VTALKALPEL
+712 VAALKALPEL
-722 TAIDAREGRGARQV
+722 TAIDAREGSGAQQV
-736 TLIVDRD
+736 TLVVDRD
-743 QAKRLGVDMDMVTA
+743 QAKRLGVDMNMVTA

-777 YQVVMEVNPKYAQ
+777 YQVVMEVNPKYAR

-801 TADGARIPLSTIAH
+801 TSAGARIPLSTFAH
-815 YENSLENDR
+815 YENSLEDDR

-832 SESIA
+832 SESIS
-837 FDMAEGVTVEQGG
+837 FDMAEGVTVEQGT

-859 VGLPEDV
+859 LGMPEDV
-866 IAKMAGTADA
+866 IVKMAGTADA
-876 FAATQKSQPWM
+876 FAATQKSQPFM
-887 ILGALVAVYL
+887 ILGALLAVYL

-960 LQLERS
+960 LQLERH
-966 QGMAPLE
+966 QGLSPLD

-990 LAAILGALPLLMS
+990 LAAILGALPLLLS
-1003 RAEGAEMR
+1003 SAEGAEMR
-1011 QPLGLTIIGGLIFS
+1011 QPLGLTIIGGLVFS
-1025 QVLTLYT
+1025 QILTLYT

-1042 LRHRFNKW
+1042 LRHSFNHW

>member
-1 MQGPLREQARSHRGA
+1 
-16 AGLVGWCGGQSSMN
+16 MN

-98 FGSIAGVNTMSS
+98 FGAIAGVNTMSS

-137 AAINASRTLLPSG
+137 AAINASRNLLPSG
-150 MRSMPTYKKVN
+150 MRSMPTYKKIN

-219 QSLNQY
+219 QALNQY

-275 YNGGAALRLKDVA
+275 YADGAALRLKDVA

-301 FFNDDAAVLLVINR
+301 FFNNDSAVLLVINR

-440 HIDEGVRPMRAAYLG
+440 HIDAGVRPMKAAYLG

-528 LQRWSRRA
+528 LQRWSQRA
-536 NDWMVGK
+536 NEWMVGK

-550 VLRHKRLTLLSLFV
+550 VLRHRRMTLLSLFV

-576 PKTFMPQQ
+576 PKVFLPQQ

-599 SFSVMQPKMEI
+599 SFSVMQPKMET

-628 GGNNGTNNAFMLV
+628 GGSNGTNNAFMLV
-641 RLKPIKERSI
+641 RLKPIKERNL

-666 VPGAQLMLMAD
+666 VAGAQLMLMAD

-682 GGGREQTTSQY
+682 GGGREQTSSQY

-712 VTALKALPEL
+712 LTALKALPEL
-722 TAIDAREGRGARQV
+722 TAIDAREGRGAQQV
-736 TLIVDRD
+736 KLIVDRD
-743 QAKRLGVDMDMVTA
+743 QAKRLGVDMAMVTA
-757 VLNNAYSQRQI
+757 VLNNAYAQRQI

-815 YENSLENDR
+815 YENSLADDR

-837 FDMAEGVTVEQGG
+837 FDMAEGVTVEQGS
-850 AAIERAIAK
+850 AAIERAIAL

-960 LQLERS
+960 LQLERH

-973 SIRSAC
+973 SIRNAC

-990 LAAILGALPLLMS
+990 LAAILGALPLLLS

-1032 TPVVYLYLDR
+1032 TPVVYLYLDK
-1042 LRHRFNKW
+1042 LRHRFNHW

>member
-1 MQGPLREQARSHRGA
+1 
-16 AGLVGWCGGQSSMN
+16 MN

-98 FGSIAGVNTMSS
+98 FGAIAGVNTMSS

-137 AAINASRTLLPSG
+137 AAINASRNLLPSG

-219 QSLNQY
+219 QALNQY
-225 GVALDDVRNTI
+225 GVALDDVRKTI
-236 ANANVRRPK
+236 ADANVRRPK
-245 GSVEDDQR
+245 GSVEDGQR
-253 LWQVQAN
+253 LWQIQAN

-275 YNGGAALRLKDVA
+275 YADGAALRLKDVA

-361 AEMTLLIAVA
+361 AEMTLLIAVV

-440 HIDEGVRPMRAAYLG
+440 HIDEGVKPMKAAYLG
-455 AQEVGFTLL
+455 TKEVGFTLL

-496 AAIVVSLVV
+496 AAIIVSLVV

-528 LQRWSRRA
+528 LQRWSRRT

-550 VLRHKRLTLLSLFV
+550 VLRHRRLTLLSLLITV
-564 TIGVNIALYVVV
+564 GVNVALYVVV

-599 SFSVMQPKMEI
+599 SFNVMQPKMEI

-628 GGNNGTNNAFMLV
+628 GGTNGTNNAFMLV
-641 RLKPIKERSI
+641 RLKPIKDRNL

-657 ERLRKEMPK
+657 ERMRKEMPK

-682 GGGREQTTSQY
+682 GGGREQTSSQY

-698 SGDLGALREWYPKV
+698 SGDLAELRKWYPKV
-712 VTALKALPEL
+712 VAALRALPEL
-722 TAIDAREGRGARQV
+722 TAIDAREGAGAQQV

-801 TADGARIPLSTIAH
+801 TADGARVPLSTFAH
-815 YENSLENDR
+815 YENSLEDDR

-832 SESIA
+832 SEDIS
-837 FDMAEGVTVEQGG
+837 FDMAEGVTVEQGS

-859 VGLPEDV
+859 VGLPEGV

-876 FAATQKSQPWM
+876 FAATQKSQPFM
-887 ILGALVAVYL
+887 ILGALLAVYL

-960 LQLERS
+960 LQLERH
-966 QGMAPLE
+966 QGLTPLE

-990 LAAILGALPLLMS
+990 LAAILGALPLLLS

-1032 TPVVYLYLDR
+1032 TPVVYLYLDK

>member
-1 MQGPLREQARSHRGA
+1 
-16 AGLVGWCGGQSSMN
+16 MN

-36 KRPVATMLL
+36 RRPVATMLL
-45 SLAIMLL
+45 SFAIMLL
-52 GGVSFGLLPVSPLPQ
+52 GGVCFGLLPVSPLPQ

-72 IVVQASLPGASPEVM
+72 IVVQANLPGASPEVM

-98 FGSIAGVNTMSS
+98 FGAIAGVNTMSS

-137 AAINASRTLLPSG
+137 AAINASRNLLPSG

-186 STILSQSLSQVQG
+186 STILSQSLSQVSG

-219 QSLNQY
+219 QLLNQY
-225 GVALDDVRNTI
+225 GVALDDVRTAI
-236 ANANVRRPK
+236 ANSNVRRPK

-253 LWQVQAN
+253 MWQVQAN
-260 DQLEKAKDYESLIIH
+260 DQLEKAKDYETLIIR
-275 YNGGAALRLKDVA
+275 YQDGSVLRLKDVA

-371 LVILVV
+371 LVVLVV

-440 HIDEGVRPMRAAYLG
+440 HIDEGVPPLKAAYLG
-455 AQEVGFTLL
+455 AEEVGFTLL
-464 SMNVSLVA
+464 SMNASLVA

-482 IIESLFREFSITLA
+482 IVESLFREFSITLA
-496 AAIVVSLVV
+496 AAIVVSLIV

-519 PHTPGQENR
+519 PHVPGQENR
-528 LQRWSRRA
+528 LQRWSQRA
-536 NDWMVGK
+536 NERMVRG
-543 YATSLDW
+543 YARTLDW
-550 VLRHKRLTLLSLFV
+550 VLRHRRLTLLSLLV

-599 SFSVMQPKMEI
+599 SFNVMQPKMEI
-610 FRRAVLKDEAVES
+610 FRRAVLKDEAVQS

-641 RLKPIKERSI
+641 RLKPINERGI

-666 VPGAQLMLMAD
+666 VPGGQLMLMAD

-698 SGDLGALREWYPKV
+698 SADLASLREWYPKV
-712 VTALKALPEL
+712 VAAFRALPEL
-722 TAIDAREGRGARQV
+722 TAIDARDGGGAQQV

-743 QAKRLGVDMDMVTA
+743 QAKRLGIDMDMVTS

-790 DPITLKQVQVI
+790 DPNTLEQVQVI
-801 TADGARIPLSTIAH
+801 TADGARVPLSAIAH
-815 YENSLENDR
+815 YENSLEDDR

-832 SESIA
+832 SEGIS
-837 FDMAEGVTVEQGG
+837 FDMAEGVTVEQGT

-859 VGLPEDV
+859 LGMPEDV

-876 FAATQKSQPWM
+876 FAATQKSQPFM
-887 ILGALVAVYL
+887 VLGALLAVYL

-927 YALGGEFSL
+927 YVLGSEFSL

-960 LQLERS
+960 LQLERAG
-966 QGMAPLE
+966 QTPLE

-979 LQRLRPILMTT
+979 LLRLRPILMTT
-990 LAAILGALPLLMS
+990 VAAILGALPLLLGG
-1003 RAEGAEMR
+1003 AEGSEMR
-1011 QPLGLTIIGGLIFS
+1011 QPLGLTIIGGLVFS

-1032 TPVVYLYLDR
+1032 TPVVYLYLDN
-1042 LRHRFNKW
+1042 LRHRFNRW

>member
-1 MQGPLREQARSHRGA
+1 
-16 AGLVGWCGGQSSMN
+16 
-30 LSGPFI
+30 
-36 KRPVATMLL
+36 
-45 SLAIMLL
+45 
-52 GGVSFGLLPVSPLPQ
+52 
-67 MDFPV
+67 
-72 IVVQASLPGASPEVM
+72 
-87 ASTVATPLERS
+87 
-98 FGSIAGVNTMSS
+98 MSS

-137 AAINASRTLLPSG
+137 AAINASRNLLPSG

-174 DVLEKGQLYDLA
+174 DVLKKGQLYDLA
-186 STILSQSLSQVQG
+186 STILSQSLSQVSG

-219 QSLNQY
+219 HLLNQY
-225 GVALDDVRNTI
+225 GVALDDVRT
-236 ANANVRRPK
+236 AVADSNVRRPK

-253 LWQVQAN
+253 MWQVQAN
-260 DQLEKAKDYESLIIH
+260 DQLEKAKDYETLIIR
-275 YNGGAALRLKDVA
+275 YQDGSVLRLKDVA
-288 KVSDGVEDRYNSG
+288 KVTDSVEDRYNSG
-301 FFNDDAAVLLVINR
+301 FFNNDAAVLLVINR

-371 LVILVV
+371 LVVLVV

-440 HIDEGVRPMRAAYLG
+440 HIDEGVPPMKAAYRG
-455 AQEVGFTLL
+455 AEEVGFTLL

-496 AAIVVSLVV
+496 ASIVVSLVV

-519 PHTPGQENR
+519 PHVPGQENR
-528 LQRWSRRA
+528 LQRWSQRLNER
-536 NDWMVGK
+536 MVRG
-543 YATSLDW
+543 YAISLDW
-550 VLRHKRLTLLSLFV
+550 VLHHRRLTLLSLLV
-564 TIGVNIALYVVV
+564 TIGVNVALYVVV

-599 SFSVMQPKMEI
+599 SFNVMQPKMEI
-610 FRRAVLKDEAVES
+610 FRRAVLKDEAVQS

-641 RLKPIKERSI
+641 RLKPIKERNI

-698 SGDLGALREWYPKV
+698 SADLASLRAWYPKV
-712 VTALKALPEL
+712 VAAFRALPEL
-722 TAIDAREGRGARQV
+722 TAIDARDGGGAQQV
-736 TLIVDRD
+736 TLVVDRD
-743 QAKRLGVDMDMVTA
+743 QAKRLGIDMDMVTA

-790 DPITLKQVQVI
+790 DPSTLEQVQVI
-801 TADGARIPLSTIAH
+801 TADGARVPLSAIAH
-815 YENSLENDR
+815 YENSLEDDR

-832 SESIA
+832 SEGIS
-837 FDMAEGVTVEQGG
+837 FDMAEGVTVEQGT
-850 AAIERAIAK
+850 AAIERALAK
-859 VGLPEDV
+859 LGLPEDV

-876 FAATQKSQPWM
+876 FAATQKSQPFM
-887 ILGALVAVYL
+887 ILGALLAVYL

-960 LQLERS
+960 LQLERAG
-966 QGMAPLE
+966 QTPLE

-979 LQRLRPILMTT
+979 LLRLRPILMTT
-990 LAAILGALPLLMS
+990 LAAILGALPLLLGA
-1003 RAEGAEMR
+1003 AEGSEMR
-1011 QPLGLTIIGGLIFS
+1011 RPLGLTIIGGLVFS

-1032 TPVVYLYLDR
+1032 TPVVYLYLDK
-1042 LRHRFNKW
+1042 LRHRFNRW

>member
-1 MQGPLREQARSHRGA
+1 
-16 AGLVGWCGGQSSMN
+16 MN

-98 FGSIAGVNTMSS
+98 FGAIAGVNTMSS

-137 AAINASRTLLPSG
+137 AAINASRNLLPSG

-219 QSLNQY
+219 QALNQY

-245 GSVEDDQR
+245 GSVEDGQR

-275 YNGGAALRLKDVA
+275 YADGAALRLKDVA

-440 HIDEGVRPMRAAYLG
+440 HIDEGVPPMKAAYLG

-496 AAIVVSLVV
+496 ASIVVSLVV

-528 LQRWSRRA
+528 LQRASRRA

-550 VLRHKRLTLLSLFV
+550 VLRHRRLTLLSLIV
-564 TIGVNIALYVVV
+564 TVGVNIALYVVV

-599 SFSVMQPKMEI
+599 SFSVMQPKMET
-610 FRRAVLKDEAVES
+610 FRRAVLKDDAVES

-628 GGNNGTNNAFMLV
+628 GGTNGTNNAFMLV
-641 RLKPIKERSI
+641 RLKPIKDRGV

-666 VPGAQLMLMAD
+666 VAGAQLMLMAD

-698 SGDLGALREWYPKV
+698 SADLGELRVWYPKV
-712 VTALKALPEL
+712 VAALKALPEL
-722 TAIDAREGRGARQV
+722 TAIDAREGRGAQQV

-815 YENSLENDR
+815 YENSLEDDR

-832 SESIA
+832 SESIS
-837 FDMAEGVTVEQGG
+837 FDMAEGVTVEQGT
-850 AAIERAIAK
+850 AAIERAIARL
-859 VGLPEDV
+859 GMPEDV
-866 IAKMAGTADA
+866 IVKMAGTADA
-876 FAATQKSQPWM
+876 FAATQKSQPFM

-960 LQLERS
+960 LQLERH
-966 QGMAPLE
+966 QGLGPLE

-990 LAAILGALPLLMS
+990 LAAILGALPLLLS

-1032 TPVVYLYLDR
+1032 TPVVYLYLDK
-1042 LRHRFNKW
+1042 LRHRFNRW

>member
-1 MQGPLREQARSHRGA
+1 
-16 AGLVGWCGGQSSMN
+16 MN

-36 KRPVATMLL
+36 RRPVATMLL
-45 SLAIMLL
+45 SFAIMLL
-52 GGVSFGLLPVSPLPQ
+52 GGVCFGLLPVSPLPQ

-72 IVVQASLPGASPEVM
+72 IVVQANLPGASPEVM

-98 FGSIAGVNTMSS
+98 FGAIAGVNTMSS

-137 AAINASRTLLPSG
+137 AAINASRNLLPSG

-186 STILSQSLSQVQG
+186 STILSQSLSQVSG

-219 QSLNQY
+219 QLLNQY
-225 GVALDDVRNTI
+225 GVGLDDVRTAI
-236 ANANVRRPK
+236 ADSNVRRPK
-245 GSVEDDQR
+245 GSVEDDR
-253 LWQVQAN
+253 RMWQVQAN
-260 DQLEKAKDYESLIIH
+260 DQLEKAKDYETLVIRYQDGSV
-275 YNGGAALRLKDVA
+275 LRLKDVA
-288 KVSDGVEDRYNSG
+288 KVTDSVEDRYNSG

-371 LVILVV
+371 LVVLVV

-440 HIDEGVRPMRAAYLG
+440 HIDEGVPPMQAAYRG
-455 AQEVGFTLL
+455 AEEVGFTLL

-482 IIESLFREFSITLA
+482 IVESLFREFSITLA
-496 AAIVVSLVV
+496 ASIVVSLVV

-519 PHTPGQENR
+519 PHVPGQENR
-528 LQRWSRRA
+528 LQRWSQRINER
-536 NDWMVGK
+536 MVRG

-550 VLRHKRLTLLSLFV
+550 VLRHRRLTLLSLLV
-564 TIGVNIALYVVV
+564 TIGVNVALYVVV

-599 SFSVMQPKMEI
+599 SFGVMQPKMEI
-610 FRRAVLKDEAVES
+610 FRRAVLKDEAVQS

-641 RLKPIKERSI
+641 RLKPIKERNI

-698 SGDLGALREWYPKV
+698 SADLASLRTWYPKV
-712 VTALKALPEL
+712 VAAFRALPEL
-722 TAIDAREGRGARQV
+722 TAIDARDGGGAQQV
-736 TLIVDRD
+736 TLVVDRD
-743 QAKRLGVDMDMVTA
+743 QAKRLGIDMDMVTA

-790 DPITLKQVQVI
+790 DPSTLEQVQVI
-801 TADGARIPLSTIAH
+801 TADGARVPLSAIAH
-815 YENSLENDR
+815 YENSLEDDR

-832 SESIA
+832 SEGIS
-837 FDMAEGVTVEQGG
+837 FDMAEGVTVEQGT
-850 AAIERAIAK
+850 AAIERTIAK
-859 VGLPEDV
+859 LGMPEDV
-866 IAKMAGTADA
+866 IVKMAGTADA
-876 FAATQKSQPWM
+876 FAATQKSQPFM
-887 ILGALVAVYL
+887 ILGALLAVYL

-927 YALGGEFSL
+927 YALGSEFSL

-960 LQLERS
+960 LQLERAG
-966 QGMAPLE
+966 QTPLE

-979 LQRLRPILMTT
+979 LLRLRPILMTT
-990 LAAILGALPLLMS
+990 LAAILGALPLLLGA
-1003 RAEGAEMR
+1003 AEGSEMR
-1011 QPLGLTIIGGLIFS
+1011 QPLGLTIIGGLVFS

-1032 TPVVYLYLDR
+1032 TPVVYLYLDK
-1042 LRHRFNKW
+1042 LRHRFNRW

>member
-1 MQGPLREQARSHRGA
+1 
-16 AGLVGWCGGQSSMN
+16 MN

-52 GGVSFGLLPVSPLPQ
+52 GGVSFGLLPVAPLPQ

-98 FGSIAGVNTMSS
+98 FGAIAGVNTMSS

-137 AAINASRTLLPSG
+137 AAINASRNLLPSG

-219 QSLNQY
+219 QALNQY

-245 GSVEDDQR
+245 GSVEDGQR

-275 YNGGAALRLKDVA
+275 YADGAALRLKDVA

-301 FFNDDAAVLLVINR
+301 FFNNDAAVLLVINR

-440 HIDEGVRPMRAAYLG
+440 HIDKGVPPMKAAYLG

-482 IIESLFREFSITLA
+482 IVESLFREFSITLA
-496 AAIVVSLVV
+496 ASIVVSLVV

-528 LQRWSRRA
+528 LQRWSQRA
-536 NDWMVGK
+536 NEWMVGK

-550 VLRHKRLTLLSLFV
+550 VLRHRRLTLLSLFV
-564 TIGVNIALYVVV
+564 TVGVNIALYVVV

-610 FRRAVLKDEAVES
+610 FRRAVLKDDAVQS

-628 GGNNGTNNAFMLV
+628 GGTNGTNNAFMLV
-641 RLKPIKERSI
+641 RLKPIKERNI

-698 SGDLGALREWYPKV
+698 SGDLGDLREWYPKV

-722 TAIDAREGRGARQV
+722 TAIDAREGRGAQQV

-743 QAKRLGVDMDMVTA
+743 QAKRLGVDMDMVTS

-815 YENSLENDR
+815 YENSLEDDR

-832 SESIA
+832 SESLS
-837 FDMAEGVTVEQGG
+837 FDMADGVTVEQGT

-859 VGLPEDV
+859 VGLPESV

-960 LQLERS
+960 LQLERH
-966 QGMAPLE
+966 QGLEPLE

-990 LAAILGALPLLMS
+990 LAAILGALPLLLS

-1032 TPVVYLYLDR
+1032 TPVVYLYLDK

>member
-1 MQGPLREQARSHRGA
+1 
-16 AGLVGWCGGQSSMN
+16 MN

-98 FGSIAGVNTMSS
+98 FGAIAGVNTMSS

-137 AAINASRTLLPSG
+137 AAINASRNLLPSG

-219 QSLNQY
+219 QALNQY
-225 GVALDDVRNTI
+225 GVALDDVRKTI
-236 ANANVRRPK
+236 ADANVRRPK
-245 GSVEDDQR
+245 GSVEDGQR
-253 LWQVQAN
+253 LWQIQAN

-275 YNGGAALRLKDVA
+275 YADGAALRLKDVA

-440 HIDEGVRPMRAAYLG
+440 HIDEGVKPMQAAYLG
-455 AQEVGFTLL
+455 AKEVGFTLL

-482 IIESLFREFSITLA
+482 IVESLFREFSITLA

-528 LQRWSRRA
+528 LQRWSRRT

-550 VLRHKRLTLLSLFV
+550 VLRHRRLTLLSLLITV
-564 TIGVNIALYVVV
+564 GVNVALYVVV

-628 GGNNGTNNAFMLV
+628 GGSNGTNNAFMIV
-641 RLKPIKERSI
+641 RLKPIKERQL

-682 GGGREQTTSQY
+682 GGGREQTSSQY

-698 SGDLGALREWYPKV
+698 SADLGELRKWFPKV
-712 VTALKALPEL
+712 VAALRALPEL
-722 TAIDAREGRGARQV
+722 TAIDAREGAGAQQV

-743 QAKRLGVDMDMVTA
+743 QAKRLGVDMNMVTA

-790 DPITLKQVQVI
+790 DPVTLKQVQVI
-801 TADGARIPLSTIAH
+801 TADGARVPLSTFAH
-815 YENSLENDR
+815 YENSLEDDR

-832 SESIA
+832 SEDIS
-837 FDMAEGVTVEQGG
+837 FDMAEGVTVEQGS

-859 VGLPEDV
+859 LGLPEDV

-876 FAATQKSQPWM
+876 FAATQKSQPFM
-887 ILGALVAVYL
+887 ILGALLAVYL

-960 LQLERS
+960 LQLERH
-966 QGMAPLE
+966 QGLTPLE

-990 LAAILGALPLLMS
+990 LAAILGALPLLLG
-1003 RAEGAEMR
+1003 RAEGTEMR

-1032 TPVVYLYLDR
+1032 TPVVYLYLDK

>member
-1 MQGPLREQARSHRGA
+1 
-16 AGLVGWCGGQSSMN
+16 MN

-98 FGSIAGVNTMSS
+98 FGAIAGVNTMSS

-137 AAINASRTLLPSG
+137 AAINASRNLLPSG

-219 QSLNQY
+219 QALNQY
-225 GVALDDVRNTI
+225 GVALDDVRTTI

-245 GSVEDDQR
+245 GSVEDGQR

-275 YNGGAALRLKDVA
+275 YADGAALRLKDVA

-440 HIDEGVRPMRAAYLG
+440 HIDKGVPPMKAAYLG

-496 AAIVVSLVV
+496 AAIVVSLLV

-528 LQRWSRRA
+528 LQRWSQRT
-536 NDWMVGK
+536 NEWMVGK

-550 VLRHKRLTLLSLFV
+550 VLRHRRLTLLSLLV
-564 TIGVNIALYVVV
+564 TIGVNIALYIVV
-576 PKTFMPQQ
+576 PKTFLPQQ

-610 FRRAVLKDEAVES
+610 FRRAVLKDEAVQS

-641 RLKPIKERSI
+641 RLKPIKERNL

-712 VTALKALPEL
+712 VAALKALPEL
-722 TAIDAREGRGARQV
+722 TAIDAREGRGAQQV

-790 DPITLKQVQVI
+790 DPITLNQVKVI

-815 YENSLENDR
+815 YENSLEDDR

-837 FDMAEGVTVEQGG
+837 FDMAEGVTVEQGS

-927 YALGGEFSL
+927 YVLGGEFSL

-960 LQLERS
+960 LQLERH
-966 QGMAPLE
+966 QGLEPLE

-990 LAAILGALPLLMS
+990 LAAILGALPLLLS

-1011 QPLGLTIIGGLIFS
+1011 QPLGLTIIGGLVFS

-1032 TPVVYLYLDR
+1032 TPVVYLYLDK
-1042 LRHRFNKW
+1042 LRHRFNHW

>member
-1 MQGPLREQARSHRGA
+1 
-16 AGLVGWCGGQSSMN
+16 MN

-36 KRPVATMLL
+36 RRPVATMLL

-52 GGVSFGLLPVSPLPQ
+52 GGVSFGLLPVAPLPQ
-67 MDFPV
+67 MDLPV
-72 IVVQASLPGASPEVM
+72 IVVSASLAGASPEVM

-98 FGSIAGVNTMSS
+98 FGAIAGITTMSS
-110 RSSQGSTRVILQFDL
+110 SSSQGSTRVILAFDS

-137 AAINASRTLLPSG
+137 AAINASRNLLPSG
-150 MRSMPTYKKVN
+150 MRSMPTYKKIN

-174 DVLEKGQLYDLA
+174 DVLQKGQLYDLA

-219 QSLNQY
+219 QALNQY

-275 YNGGAALRLKDVA
+275 YNNGAALRLKDVA

-301 FFNDDAAVLLVINR
+301 FFNNDAAVLLVINR

-440 HIDEGVRPMRAAYLG
+440 HIDEGVPPMKAAYLG

-482 IIESLFREFSITLA
+482 IVTSLFREFSITLA
-496 AAIVVSLVV
+496 ASIIVSLVV

-519 PHTPGQENR
+519 PHIKGQETG
-528 LQRWSRRA
+528 LQRWSEKVHE
-536 NDWMVGK
+536 WMVGK

-550 VLRHKRLTLLSLFV
+550 VLRHRRLTLLSLLITV
-564 TIGVNIALYVVV
+564 GVNVALYVVV
-576 PKTFMPQQ
+576 PKTFLPQQ
-584 DTGQLIGFVRGDDGL
+584 DTGQLIGYVRGDDGL
-599 SFSVMQPKMEI
+599 SFSVMQPKMDT
-610 FRRAVLKDEAVES
+610 FRTALLADPAVDT

-628 GGNNGTNNAFMLV
+628 GGNNGTNNAVMIV
-641 RLKPIKERSI
+641 RLKTIQQRKLG
-651 SAQKVI
+651 ADKVI
-657 ERLRKEMPK
+657 ERIRKEMPP
-666 VPGAQLMLMAD
+666 VAGARLFLMAA
-677 QDLQF
+677 QDLQL
-682 GGGREQTTSQY
+682 GGGREQTTSQFQ
-693 SYILQ
+693 YILQ
-698 SGDLGALREWYPKV
+698 SGDLESLRLWFPKV
-712 VTALKALPEL
+712 LDALKALPEL
-722 TAIDAREGRGARQV
+722 TAIDGREGRGAPQV

-743 QAKRLGVDMDMVTA
+743 TAKRLGIDMNMVTA
-757 VLNNAYSQRQI
+757 VLNNAYSQRQV
-768 STIYDSLNQ
+768 STIYEALNQ
-777 YQVVMEVNPKYAQ
+777 YEVVMEVNPKYAQ
-790 DPITLKQVQVI
+790 DPVTLDHVQVI
-801 TADGARIPLSTIAH
+801 TATGARVPLSAIAH
-815 YENSLENDR
+815 YENSLQDDR
-824 VSHEGQFA
+824 VTHEGQFA
-832 SESIA
+832 SEDIS
-837 FDMAEGVTVEQGG
+837 FDLAEGVT
-850 AAIERAIAK
+850 
-859 VGLPEDV
+859 
-866 IAKMAGTADA
+866 
-876 FAATQKSQPWM
+876 
-887 ILGALVAVYL
+887 
-897 VLGVLYES
+897 
-905 YIHPLTILS
+905 
-914 TLPSAGVGALLSI
+914 
-927 YALGGEFSL
+927 
-936 ISLLGLFLLI
+936 
-946 GVVKKNA
+946 
-953 ILMIDLA
+953 IDQA
-960 LQLERS
+960 S
-966 QGMAPLE
+966 
-973 SIRSAC
+973 
-979 LQRLRPILMTT
+979 
-990 LAAILGALPLLMS
+990 
-1003 RAEGAEMR
+1003 AEM
-1011 QPLGLTIIGGLIFS
+1011 S
-1025 QVLTLYT
+1025 SEA
-1032 TPVVYLYLDR
+1032 
-1042 LRHRFNKW
+1042 NC
-1050 RGVRTDAALETPL
+1050 

>member
-1 MQGPLREQARSHRGA
+1 
-16 AGLVGWCGGQSSMN
+16 MN

-72 IVVQASLPGASPEVM
+72 IVVSASLPGASPEVM
-87 ASTVATPLERS
+87 ASTVATPLERA
-98 FGSIAGVNTMSS
+98 FGAIAGVNTMSS
-110 RSSQGSTRVILQFDL
+110 NSSQGSTRVILQFDQ

-137 AAINASRTLLPSG
+137 AAINASRNLLPSG
-150 MRSMPTYKKVN
+150 MKSMPTYKKIN

-174 DVLEKGQLYDLA
+174 EVLSKGQLYDLA
-186 STILSQSLSQVQG
+186 STILSQSLSQVPG

-219 QSLNQY
+219 QLLNQY
-225 GVALDDVRNTI
+225 GVSLDDVRSTI

-245 GSVEDDQR
+245 GAVSDGER
-253 LWQVQAN
+253 NWQIQAN
-260 DQLEKAKDYESLIIH
+260 DQLEKAKDYEPLIIR
-275 YNGGAALRLKDVA
+275 YQDGAALRLSHVA
-288 KVSDGVEDRYNSG
+288 KVKDSVEDRYNSG
-301 FFNDDAAVLLVINR
+301 FFNNDAAVLLVVNR

-320 IIETVNEIKA
+320 IIETVNAIKA
-330 QLPALQAVLPAS
+330 QLPVLQAVLPAS
-342 VKLNLAMDRSPVI
+342 VQLNLAMDRSPVI

-377 FLFLGNFRA
+377 FLFLGNLRA

-399 GTFAVMYLYG
+399 GTFAIMYLYG

-440 HIDEGVRPMRAAYLG
+440 HIDAGIAPMKAAYLG
-455 AQEVGFTLL
+455 AKEVGFTLL

-482 IIESLFREFSITLA
+482 IVESLFREFSITLA
-496 AAIVVSLVV
+496 ASIVVSLVV

-519 PHTPGQENR
+519 PHVPGTENAM
-528 LQRWSRRA
+528 QRWSIRLNQR
-536 NDWMVGK
+536 MVSG
-543 YATSLDW
+543 YARSLDW
-550 VLRHKRLTLLSLFV
+550 VLRHKRLTLLSLLV
-564 TIGVNIALYVVV
+564 TIGVNVALYVVV

-610 FRRAVLKDEAVES
+610 FRKAVLADPAVES

-628 GGNNGTNNAFMLV
+628 GGNGGTNNAFMIV
-641 RLKPIKERSI
+641 RLKPISERKV

-657 ERLRKEMPK
+657 ERLRENMPK
-666 VPGAQLMLMAD
+666 VPGGRLMLMAD

-682 GGGREQTTSQY
+682 GGGRDQTSSQY

-698 SGDLGALREWYPKV
+698 SGDLGELRTWYPKV
-712 VTALKALPEL
+712 VAAFKALPEL
-722 TAIDAREGRGARQV
+722 TAIDAREGRGAQQV
-736 TLIVDRD
+736 TLVVDRD

-790 DPITLKQVQVI
+790 DPETLNQVQVI
-801 TADGARIPLSTIAH
+801 TADGQRIPLSAIAH
-815 YENSLENDR
+815 YENSLQNDR

-837 FDMAEGVTVEQGG
+837 FDLAPGVTLEQGT
-850 AAIERAIAK
+850 AAIERAVAK
-859 VGLPEDV
+859 LGLPEEV
-866 IAKMAGTADA
+866 IVKMAGTGDA
-876 FAATQKSQPWM
+876 FAATQKSQPFM

-897 VLGVLYES
+897 VLGILYES

-927 YALGGEFSL
+927 YLTGGEFSL

-960 LQLERS
+960 LQLERHS
-966 QGMAPLE
+966 GLDPQA

-990 LAAILGALPLLMS
+990 LAAILGALPLMLS
-1003 RAEGAEMR
+1003 SAEGAEMR

-1025 QVLTLYT
+1025 QILTLYT